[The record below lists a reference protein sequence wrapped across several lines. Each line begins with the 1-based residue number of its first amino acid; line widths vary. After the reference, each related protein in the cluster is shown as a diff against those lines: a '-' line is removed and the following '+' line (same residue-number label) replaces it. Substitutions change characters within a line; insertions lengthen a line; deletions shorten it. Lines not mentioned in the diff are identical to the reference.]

1 MKFKRFLAVL
11 SGLTLVALAAFCV
24 ILRISPTGGKNAV
37 LAAASLALPDGSFQS
52 ESEYVEDKKRQNTEA
67 SREINSSETKTL
79 FSSEVYS
86 EDPKIYEGE
95 EQYPVTETTYRE
107 GDTSFDN
114 LFIKNTT
121 GLNLDVQ
128 KYLERDLGFD
138 FKKETDVQVL
148 IMHTHTS
155 ESYLN
160 YDNGYYHESFYPRS
174 SNPDRNVVRV
184 GEEIKSAL
192 EANGIGVVHATE
204 FHDDPLYTGAY
215 YRSYDTALRY
225 MEEYPDI
232 KVVLD
237 IHRDSISSGETGGKV
252 KPVFYVDGKKAAQIM
267 IMAGYDPDGSLEYPF
282 WEDNL
287 TFALKIQ
294 KKAEDMYPGMTRP
307 LYFGNFVYNM
317 NLNTGS
323 MLIEVG
329 TDANTLEEAVFTG
342 GLLGNV
348 LAEVL
353 QSE

>member
-1 MKFKRFLAVL
+1 
-11 SGLTLVALAAFCV
+11 
-24 ILRISPTGGKNAV
+24 
-37 LAAASLALPDGSFQS
+37 
-52 ESEYVEDKKRQNTEA
+52 
-67 SREINSSETKTL
+67 
-79 FSSEVYS
+79 
-86 EDPKIYEGE
+86 
-95 EQYPVTETTYRE
+95 
-107 GDTSFDN
+107 
-114 LFIKNTT
+114 
-121 GLNLDVQ
+121 
-128 KYLERDLGFD
+128 
-138 FKKETDVQVL
+138 
-148 IMHTHTS
+148 
-155 ESYLN
+155 
-160 YDNGYYHESFYPRS
+160 
-174 SNPDRNVVRV
+174 
-184 GEEIKSAL
+184 
-192 EANGIGVVHATE
+192 
-204 FHDDPLYTGAY
+204 
-215 YRSYDTALRY
+215 

-323 MLIEVG
+323 LLIEVG

-342 GLLGNV
+342 GLFGNV